1 MPLSLK
7 QIEAVY
13 WVHVLE
19 SYQEAAER
27 LHTTQSAVSKR
38 VLELEATLGVAL
50 FEPKNRTRL
59 THSGREIMTDFKRM
73 LELQR
78 DVMLRIK
85 DEKAY
90 RGRFRIGVT
99 EMVSLSWLPAFAS
112 AIQTTYPQLH
122 LEFVVNF
129 STSLWEQMFNHRLDL
144 IVCTLPDL
152 DAEPYLVDPL
162 CTLEL
167 AWACKPGLFGC
178 EERRITLDDLLTQ
191 PLLTY
196 AEGSQLHQRMMIAV
210 KRSRG
215 RNPQI
220 IACNSMI
227 ALAELARTGFG
238 VTCLP
243 RPYFNSYFDEASLSV
258 IECESVAL
266 PALHWAV
273 IHRGDTVSARI
284 VALAHETCD
293 FRRMPH

>member
-27 LHTTQSAVSKR
+27 LYATQSTISKR
-38 VLELEATLGVAL
+38 VLELEATLGVVL

-59 THSGREIMTDFKRM
+59 THSGKEVLSDFKRM

-78 DVMLRIK
+78 DIMLRIK

-90 RGRFRIGVT
+90 KGRFRIGVT
-99 EMVSLSWLPAFAS
+99 EMVALSWLPAFTG
-112 AIQTTYPQLH
+112 AIQAEYPQLH

-129 STSLWEQMFNHRLDL
+129 ASSLWEQMINHRLDL
-144 IVCTLPDL
+144 IVCVPPDL
-152 DAEPYLVDPL
+152 GVEPYLVDSL
-162 CTLEL
+162 CLL
-167 AWACKPGLFGC
+167 DLVWVCKPGLFGKNQ
-178 EERRITLDDLLTQ
+178 RSITLEALLAQ

-196 AEGSQLHQRMMIAV
+196 AKGSWLHRRMMDAV
-210 KRSRG
+210 QRVNG
-215 RNPQI
+215 RTPEI

-227 ALAELARTGFG
+227 ALAELARAGLG

-243 RPYFNSYFDEASLSV
+243 RLYFQHYFDTGSLSIV
-258 IECESVAL
+258 DCDHKTLQSL
-266 PALHWAV
+266 DYAV
-273 IHRGDTVSARI
+273 VHRGDAVSVRI
-284 VALAHETCD
+284 VECARRTYD
-293 FRRMPH
+293 FRRMP